1 MSSGK
6 HKAEEPIIIVKK
18 VKGHGG
24 HHGGAWKVAYADF
37 VTAMMALFIVLWL
50 LSASEQTKKAIG
62 GYFQDPSGNG
72 KLAGTTQAGVGEA
85 MQVSEVYLNAL
96 KEKIEKAMSQ
106 EVRDFEKMKDY
117 VNITVTEEGLRIEL
131 IENASG
137 VFFDSGSAVP
147 SSFGGTLFT
156 KLAEQ
161 VGVLPNLV
169 VVEGHTD
176 ARPFSRAGEYSN
188 WELST
193 DRANSVRRLMQ
204 QHGLRADQV
213 TQVRGYADQQLR
225 KPDAPED
232 PSNRRISI
240 LVRKMDNIVAKG
252 VSVDANEGDAEH
264 TSKGDGQAGQSA
276 EVAHH

>member
-1 MSSGK
+1 
-6 HKAEEPIIIVKK
+6 
-18 VKGHGG
+18 
-24 HHGGAWKVAYADF
+24 
-37 VTAMMALFIVLWL
+37 MMALFIVLWL
-50 LSASEQTKKAIG
+50 LSASEKTKKAIG
-62 GYFQDPSGNG
+62 GYFQDPTGNG
-72 KLAGTTQAGVGEA
+72 KLAGTTQSGVGEA
-85 MQVSEVYLNAL
+85 MQVEEVDLNSL

-106 EVRDFEKMKDY
+106 QVRDFEKMKDY

-131 IENASG
+131 LENAAG
-137 VFFDSGSAVP
+137 MFFESGSPEP
-147 SSFGGTLFT
+147 SSFGGALFS

-161 VGVLPNLV
+161 LGVLPNLV

-176 ARPFSRAGEYSN
+176 SRPFSRSGDYSN

-193 DRANSVRRLMQ
+193 DRANAVRRLMQ
-204 QHGLRADQV
+204 QHGLRGDQV

-252 VSVDANEGDAEH
+252 AAIEPEHGAERESSVVHAQAKEPAE
-264 TSKGDGQAGQSA
+264 T
-276 EVAHH
+276 HH